1 MDVRLRRTWFAPDIS
16 GNTSDRYVSKLG
28 RVVARG
34 HRLRKGVHRGLPDEW
49 RDKLPKDAVV
59 LKEPED
65 YDLEDDEREHD
76 EVVSLANRTDDRS
89 KEDLSLAAAEHA
101 QRLLEEAEADKAAQV
116 KEQRIANLTKAR
128 KAKKEKKDD
137 A

>member
-16 GNTSDRYVSKLG
+16 GNMSDKYVNLQG

-34 HRLRKGVHRGLPDEW
+34 HRLRKGVHRNLPDEW
-49 RDKLPKDAVV
+49 RDKLPSDAVV

-65 YDLEDDEREHD
+65 YKLKEDEREHD
-76 EVVSLANRTDDRS
+76 PVVSDDSPAGGDLDLDRT
-89 KEDLSLAAAEHA
+89 AEEHLHRI
-101 QRLLEEAEADKAAQV
+101 QEEAEAERKKQL
-116 KEQRIANLTKAR
+116 KEQRLANLAR
-128 KAKKEKKDD
+128 AREAKKEKKDN